1 MCSHSTIVLYVIF
14 MVGPKDKRGIP
25 GSRERGIHYLAATG
39 ALDPI
44 FGAARHFVPTN
55 REEEPGKQYHNIE
68 EMYVRNLNTLKVVR
82 KGCLKYYMVDT
93 LQVPTMIDMVPTNP
107 SLRWGGETTKR
118 DMLVHWYY
126 INLAETIEFQSNK
139 NSFASEEDMPSID
152 LVKDL
157 FTKPREAELKQ
168 QVDDKFDKLDPL
180 EQGGITHLKFFLD
193 EIFCMTNEVVTALQ
207 ALLKNF
213 AEEGLSKKVGE
224 NVSGTTAQIKTV
236 SERLSEVN
244 QPTLEA
250 TTYVLQ
256 GLTNCSV
263 PEFTGPF
270 ELMPNQGPF
279 TQMATPVS
287 LVNTSS
293 NTLKRVLNIIHLA
306 NISHHSLNTSN
317 Y

>member
-1 MCSHSTIVLYVIF
+1 M
-14 MVGPKDKRGIP
+14 PKDKRGIH

-107 SLRWGGETTKR
+107 PLRWGGETTKR

-180 EQGGITHLKFFLD
+180 EQGG
-193 EIFCMTNEVVTALQ
+193 
-207 ALLKNF
+207 
-213 AEEGLSKKVGE
+213 
-224 NVSGTTAQIKTV
+224 
-236 SERLSEVN
+236 
-244 QPTLEA
+244 
-250 TTYVLQ
+250 
-256 GLTNCSV
+256 
-263 PEFTGPF
+263 
-270 ELMPNQGPF
+270 
-279 TQMATPVS
+279 
-287 LVNTSS
+287 
-293 NTLKRVLNIIHLA
+293 
-306 NISHHSLNTSN
+306 
-317 Y
+317 